1 MRLVHLSNSA
11 VMQEAWTEAL
21 DYFFGSAMTSKKFQA
36 GQGWVQLI
44 PSPPPICPQSN
55 AFLFKGGVM
64 PLHMCIYI
72 YIYTYIYTYMY
83 ICIYIYICL
92 STYK

>member
-36 GQGWVQLI
+36 GQGWVQLGRELRFCHDSEDAKE
-44 PSPPPICPQSN
+44 PTSTWQSR
-55 AFLFKGGVM
+55 
-64 PLHMCIYI
+64 I
-72 YIYTYIYTYMY
+72 
-83 ICIYIYICL
+83 
-92 STYK
+92 